1 MDILIHV
8 THNVGSLLFVSLV
21 TRQVILLLDIQLS
34 KRVSIKLL
42 VIKIIVIFYS
52 FVSRYKIA

>member
-8 THNVGSLLFVSLV
+8 TRNVGSLLFVSLV
-21 TRQVILLLDIQLS
+21 TRQVILLLNIQLS